1 MSSPIRLGSAL
12 SLAGMK
18 DEIRALPLSLAHKVA
33 HQVAPLLT
41 RLAGESWDR
50 HQNVYG
56 DPRKTGKEWT
66 WIRGERAEQTRDA
79 RGRITGNVSVEP
91 GQWSVKDGVPLDLYE
106 TGKTRETLKF
116 VVDGTIVR
124 CRLGPRY
131 AKYLIG
137 KYKIL
142 PIGDRT
148 AMPTAWRFALGELVR
163 TMTTNPARLA
173 A

>member
-1 MSSPIRLGSAL
+1 MSSPIRLGTAL

-18 DEIRALPLSLAHKVA
+18 DEIRALPLSLAHKIA

-41 RLAGESWDR
+41 RLAGESWDK

-56 DPRKTGKEWT
+56 DPRPAG
-66 WIRGERAEQTRDA
+66 
-79 RGRITGNVSVEP
+79 
-91 GQWSVKDGVPLDLYE
+91 KDGQLLDLYE

-148 AMPTAWRFALGELVR
+148 AMPTAWRFALAELVQ
-163 TMTTNPARLA
+163 TATTTPARLA